1 MKYLVVNKFITQ
13 MLFFFTSENKAELC
27 LGYKLSGEL
36 ERPQLTWNNFV
47 LDLCIKCTL
56 MNIHM

>member
-1 MKYLVVNKFITQ
+1 MKYLMVNKFIIQ

-47 LDLCIKCTL
+47 LDLCIKL
-56 MNIHM
+56 LR